1 MARVTQKLIQGTGVS
16 LLILA
21 TLYFGELLFN
31 LDNPHFNDA
40 DAIELIVKS
49 AMSFLL
55 LGGALVAFSVFYP
68 EAKKTTKVLGATAL
82 LTLATLLGYAIGVE
96 SFTRCLSSCNTFEM
110 HWIVNVVG
118 VIIFALSIAGIISVL
133 MQFLKSA
140 EVS

>member
-1 MARVTQKLIQGTGVS
+1 MAHVTQKLIQGTGVS

-21 TLYFGELLFN
+21 ALYLGELLFN

-40 DAIELIVKS
+40 DTIELIVKS
-49 AMSFLL
+49 AMFLFL
-55 LGGALVAFSVFYP
+55 LGGTLVAFSVFYP
-68 EAKKTTKVLGATAL
+68 EAGKTTKVLGATAL

-110 HWIVNVVG
+110 HWIVSVVG
-118 VIIFALSIAGIISVL
+118 IIIFALSIAGIISVL

-140 EVS
+140 NVS

>member
-1 MARVTQKLIQGTGVS
+1 MARVTQKLIQSTGIS

-21 TLYFGELLFN
+21 ALYFGELLFN
-31 LDNPHFNDA
+31 LDNPYFNDA

-55 LGGALVAFSVFYP
+55 LGGALVAFSVLYP
-68 EAKKTTKVLGATAL
+68 EAKKTTKVLGATVL
-82 LTLATLLGYAIGVE
+82 LTLATLLGYVIGVE
-96 SFTRCLSSCNTFEM
+96 SFTRCSSSCSTFEM

-118 VIIFALSIAGIISVL
+118 ILLFALSIAGIISVL

>member
-16 LLILA
+16 FLILA

-31 LDNPHFNDA
+31 LDNPYFNDN

-49 AMSFLL
+49 AMFFLL
-55 LGGALVAFSVFYP
+55 LGGGLIAFSVFYP
-68 EAKKTTKVLGATAL
+68 EADKTTKVLGTTAL
-82 LTLATLLGYAIGVE
+82 LTLTALVGYTVGVE
-96 SFTRCLSSCNTFEM
+96 RFTRCSSSCSTFEM